1 MAQSVL
7 DPVRGKSGRTQPA
20 TVVPLVA
27 PHRRRPAWMIW
38 GAALVIVAAVVAVTS
53 LVLVIT
59 RVARTSEQAQGANA
73 MIGILMGV
81 LGGSFFPITGSG
93 LLGRISD
100 LTPTAAFIRGLGIT
114 SGGGQVADLGGPLA
128 VFAAFGVGALAIS
141 MALGDDTA
149 LT

>member
-1 MAQSVL
+1 
-7 DPVRGKSGRTQPA
+7 
-20 TVVPLVA
+20 
-27 PHRRRPAWMIW
+27 
-38 GAALVIVAAVVAVTS
+38 
-53 LVLVIT
+53 
-59 RVARTSEQAQGANA
+59 